1 MLERGRELAEWLAA
15 RGVADVRDEMDQS
28 ERERARA
35 DAEERAWVAAMP
47 ESVLQHRE
55 AMLRLSRTGGS
66 ASPELLRQLSQAL
79 NGAESDDGR
88 RIRALPRWHGSGS
101 GRCSGYPV
109 HQGAPEELLL
119 DEIPGALLTVV
130 SAPDLAAAETAG
142 AARLVAS
149 WPARHRSE
157 FNRLPL
163 ATWDRLTAA
172 VAVGGDRDKRARL
185 ARHRADSEG
194 SPRA

>member
-1 MLERGRELAEWLAA
+1 VGRGHARICPAAPGSDAQAEPDRWLCVAGAAAPALA
-15 RGVADVRDEMDQS
+15 G
-28 ERERARA
+28 
-35 DAEERAWVAAMP
+35 
-47 ESVLQHRE
+47 
-55 AMLRLSRTGGS
+55 
-66 ASPELLRQLSQAL
+66 L

-88 RIRALPRWHGSGS
+88 RIRALLRWHGSGS

-130 SAPDLAAAETAG
+130 SAPDLTAAETAG

-172 VAVGGDRDKRARL
+172 VAVGGDRTSALALRAAVRT
-185 ARHRADSEG
+185 RRQPTGVNRADTA
-194 SPRA
+194 PP